1 MCTFMIM
8 LLTVL
13 KSKTCLALLTR
24 TRHQSPHNI
33 TIIIFITTTSRA
45 VVPGSSHGFRG
56 MCVLPTSKHV
66 AMHLSMQL
74 RRKIRLRHLSI
85 APSQTHGRCDTNIIH
100 GTEVQAISTHFAGP
114 SGIQSSMHPFI
125 TISRLSSC
133 VSPQNG
139 NRVGFFFLP
148 DLLRRMSVQIL
159 LRYINF
165 RSSSSLDDVLHT
177 GDNEEKVELLQ
188 GMHILERR
196 SFV

>member
-1 MCTFMIM
+1 
-8 LLTVL
+8 
-13 KSKTCLALLTR
+13 
-24 TRHQSPHNI
+24 
-33 TIIIFITTTSRA
+33 
-45 VVPGSSHGFRG
+45 
-56 MCVLPTSKHV
+56 
-66 AMHLSMQL
+66 
-74 RRKIRLRHLSI
+74 
-85 APSQTHGRCDTNIIH
+85 
-100 GTEVQAISTHFAGP
+100 
-114 SGIQSSMHPFI
+114 MHPFI

-133 VSPQNG
+133 VSLQNG

-148 DLLRRMSVQIL
+148 DSLRRMSVQIL

>member
-1 MCTFMIM
+1 
-8 LLTVL
+8 
-13 KSKTCLALLTR
+13 
-24 TRHQSPHNI
+24 
-33 TIIIFITTTSRA
+33 
-45 VVPGSSHGFRG
+45 
-56 MCVLPTSKHV
+56 
-66 AMHLSMQL
+66 
-74 RRKIRLRHLSI
+74 
-85 APSQTHGRCDTNIIH
+85 
-100 GTEVQAISTHFAGP
+100 
-114 SGIQSSMHPFI
+114 MHPFI

-148 DLLRRMSVQIL
+148 DSLRRMSVQIL